1 MPKNTKKCRKA
12 IQKRKKK
19 TTFTPKE
26 KISRVME
33 EKTFFTAKEREQL
46 FTLYKRLLHLSGDTL
61 QKNDCRKLKT
71 HLIKAVAEGSMPR
84 NNFGMNPIIKDMQTA
99 VIVAEEI
106 GMKRASILG
115 IMSH

>member
-61 QKNDCRKLKT
+61 QKNRLSQAQNASYQGSCR
-71 HLIKAVAEGSMPR
+71 R
-84 NNFGMNPIIKDMQTA
+84 
-99 VIVAEEI
+99 
-106 GMKRASILG
+106 
-115 IMSH
+115 

>member
-33 EKTFFTAKEREQL
+33 EKTFFTAKAVS
-46 FTLYKRLLHLSGDTL
+46 Y
-61 QKNDCRKLKT
+61 T
-71 HLIKAVAEGSMPR
+71 HLTLPTIA
-84 NNFGMNPIIKDMQTA
+84 
-99 VIVAEEI
+99 
-106 GMKRASILG
+106 
-115 IMSH
+115 

>member
-33 EKTFFTAKEREQL
+33 EKTFFTAKER
-46 FTLYKRLLHLSGDTL
+46 
-61 QKNDCRKLKT
+61 
-71 HLIKAVAEGSMPR
+71 
-84 NNFGMNPIIKDMQTA
+84 
-99 VIVAEEI
+99 
-106 GMKRASILG
+106 
-115 IMSH
+115 

>member
-61 QKNDCRKLKT
+61 QKNDCRKLKRILSRQLPKVVC
-71 HLIKAVAEGSMPR
+71 H
-84 NNFGMNPIIKDMQTA
+84 
-99 VIVAEEI
+99 EI
-106 GMKRASILG
+106 TLE
-115 IMSH
+115 